1 MFERLWKKST
11 NITKL
16 KLYSENS
23 PWQND
28 AVLLHVSNG
37 LGHLRMGYG
46 IAKNNN
52 QKSFML
58 LKDIPLVKWHCQGEY
73 DCPTCEKLISAGYG
87 LNSVNEEVI
96 REIRSCMNQP
106 YGTIYLAVDKL
117 VPILKLLPS
126 GYYVVADLPLY
137 PSDGNGQFFWNQ
149 SNQPVLN
156 KGTCSIYYNQMC
168 STGVPTFILP
178 SQLPENY
185 DAATMKC
192 YQEMYRAGE
201 SLRGLAYYMG
211 DYLCTL
217 LDGHHKAVAAS
228 LEGRE
233 FRCLTI
239 LPVHGI
245 SSLKDEKDFKMSIGG
260 VWIDSKDLPKQL
272 NKEFKKACEET
283 NKLKTDE
290 VEKYLAMETDC
301 WDQFK
306 WPKELLNLGKCYPDA
321 FTMAC
326 IEFAGD
332 LSDERIIRLLRYEEA
347 DSGDKLEFILK
358 ALIGLKDIRTT
369 ELAMKIA
376 KREGLRSLWTEAFEY
391 LATIQSEAIE
401 DFFIDFLV
409 NDEKL
414 RPKLTKIA
422 DEYLANGSIINVG
435 IK

>member
-1 MFERLWKKST
+1 MFERLWKKSEK
-11 NITKL
+11 ITKL

-37 LGHLRMGYG
+37 LGHLRMAYG
-46 IAKNNN
+46 IAKNDN
-52 QKSFML
+52 QKFFML

-87 LNSVNEEVI
+87 LNNVNEEI
-96 REIRSCMNQP
+96 ISEIRSCMNQP
-106 YGTIYLAVDKL
+106 YGTIDLAIDKL

-156 KGTCSIYYNQMC
+156 KGTCSIYYKQMYW
-168 STGVPTFILP
+168 TGTPTFILP
-178 SQLPENY
+178 SQLPESY
-185 DAATMKC
+185 DAATMKQ
-192 YQEMYRAGE
+192 YQEMYRTGD

-245 SSLKDEKDFKMSIGG
+245 SSLQDEKDFKMSIGSE
-260 VWIDSKDLPKQL
+260 WIDSKDLPKEL
-272 NKEFKKACEET
+272 NKQFKKAYRQHE
-283 NKLKTDE
+283 NLKTDE
-290 VEKYLAMETDC
+290 VEKYLAMESGC
-301 WDQFK
+301 WEQFQ

-321 FTMAC
+321 FTMSC

-332 LSDERIIRLLRYEEA
+332 LSDERIRRLLQNEEA
-347 DSGDKLEFILK
+347 DSEDKLEFVLK
-358 ALIGLKDIRTT
+358 ALIGLKDFRTT

-376 KREGLRSLWTEAFEY
+376 KNEGLCNLRPEAFEY
-391 LATIQSEAIE
+391 LATIQSEEIE

-414 RPKLTKIA
+414 RPKLTKVA
-422 DEYLANGSIINVG
+422 DEYLAKRGETC
-435 IK
+435 